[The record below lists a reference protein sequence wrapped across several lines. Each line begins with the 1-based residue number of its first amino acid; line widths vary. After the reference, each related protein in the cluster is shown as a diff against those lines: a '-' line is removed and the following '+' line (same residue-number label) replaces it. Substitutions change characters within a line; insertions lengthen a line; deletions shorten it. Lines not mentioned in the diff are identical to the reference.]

1 MAKVAIFFCF
11 IVGFTANCSNNTVP
25 DAARTQVQGEVNAAP
40 NGKGTPAS
48 PPTSA
53 SSPLSRGPRSER
65 EAGHVE
71 AEQRKGPG
79 ERATQPAA
87 YETTTYLPQLSG
99 KRIALVVNQTSTIGE
114 THLVDSLQRLG
125 LNLVKIFAPEHGFRG
140 AADAGASIKDGKD
153 QPSGLPIKSL
163 YGKNKKPSAQDL
175 ANVDVLLFDIQ
186 DVGARFYTYI
196 STLFYVMEA
205 AAAHGKQVMVLDR
218 PNPNGHLID
227 GPVRQP
233 EFRSF
238 VGIAPIPVAHGLTV
252 GEFAR
257 MVNGEGWLPGGK
269 QAYLTVIPMTDYDH
283 HQAYELPIAP
293 SPNLPNARSIYLY
306 PSLCFFEGTA
316 VSVGRGTRKQFQ
328 LYGHPKLSSGD
339 IRFTPTPGPGSAN
352 PKLKGQLCRGH
363 DLSKF
368 PSAESRRPQ
377 LQLDYLISAYADLN
391 AQGVDFFTNAK
402 FFDLLAGTDE
412 LRKRIIAGN
421 SAKAIRAGWAAELAD
436 YRTMRQQ
443 YLLYP

>member
-11 IVGFTANCSNNTVP
+11 IIVFTANCSNNAIP
-25 DAARTQVQGEVNAAP
+25 DAARTQVQGELNTAP
-40 NGKGTPAS
+40 DGPKAPIEPPATS
-48 PPTSA
+48 PFL
-53 SSPLSRGPRSER
+53 SPEEGPEESTLR
-65 EAGHVE
+65 
-71 AEQRKGPG
+71 
-79 ERATQPAA
+79 PAA
-87 YETTTYLPQLSG
+87 YETTTYLPQLQG
-99 KRIALVVNQTSTIGE
+99 KRIALVVNQTSTIGAV
-114 THLVDSLQRLG
+114 HLVDSLQRIG
-125 LNLVKIFAPEHGFRG
+125 LNLKKIFAPEHGFRG
-140 AADAGASIKDGKD
+140 AADAGASIKDGTD
-153 QPSGLPIKSL
+153 QRSGLPIKSL

-175 ANVDVLLFDIQ
+175 ADIDVILFDIQ

-205 AAAHGKQVMVLDR
+205 AATHGKQVMVLDR

-227 GPVRQP
+227 GPVLQP
-233 EFRSF
+233 GFSSF

-257 MVNGEGWLPGGK
+257 MVNGEGWLPNNLVAG
-269 QAYLTVIPMTDYDH
+269 LTVIPMKNYAH
-283 HQAYELPIAP
+283 NLAYELPIAP

-352 PKLKGQLCRGH
+352 PKLKGQLCRGY
-363 DLSKF
+363 DLSLMTH
-368 PSAESRRPQ
+368 ESTRQPQ
-377 LQLDYLISAYADLN
+377 LRLDYLIDAYADLN
-391 AQGVDFFTNAK
+391 AQGVDFFTNAE
-402 FFDLLAGTDE
+402 FFDLLAGTNE
-412 LRKRIIAGN
+412 LRQRIIAGD
-421 SAKAIRAGWAAELAD
+421 SAEAIRAGWAAELAD
-436 YRTMRQQ
+436 YGIMRRK